1 MGYAEIPLNPPEH
14 FLKAGSGIHKQT
26 ILTNHTC
33 YRREQPPIPKF
44 ERLRCQSA
52 PVKNFK
58 LINIQSLAASKPRKS
73 SARFVETKNGDRQD
87 LFRSG
92 MTPFYV
98 NQSKFGEI
106 PEYLKRRKNE
116 LQMQNE
122 IARREEIRRQPIYE
136 FVTQDYRNVLLRV
149 KSYLSLFCILILC
162 NCNEISFVCF

>member
-1 MGYAEIPLNPPEH
+1 MGYAAIPLNHPEN
-14 FLKAGSGIHKQT
+14 FLKAGSGIQKQT
-26 ILTNHTC
+26 KLTDHTC

-44 ERLRCQSA
+44 ERHGRCQSA

-73 SARFVETKNGDRQD
+73 SARFVETKTGDCQD

-92 MTPFYV
+92 MAPFYV

-116 LQMQNE
+116 LQRQNE
-122 IARREEIRRQPIYE
+122 IARREEIRRQPLYE
-136 FVTQDYRNVLLRV
+136 FVAQDHRNVLLRV
-149 KSYLSLFCILILC
+149 KSSFPIFFLCFNLVDTKQIL
-162 NCNEISFVCF
+162 

>member
-1 MGYAEIPLNPPEH
+1 MGYAEIPLNPPEN

-26 ILTNHTC
+26 KLTNHTC

-52 PVKNFK
+52 HVKNFK

-73 SARFVETKNGDRQD
+73 SAHFFETNNIDCKD
-87 LFRSG
+87 LFRFG
-92 MTPFYV
+92 MAPFYL
-98 NQSKFGEI
+98 NQSKFGKI

-116 LQMQNE
+116 LQMRNE
-122 IARREEIRRQPIYE
+122 IARREEIRRQPLYE

-149 KSYLSLFCILILC
+149 KSFPFSTLYFGFVNKKRIL
-162 NCNEISFVCF
+162 

>member
-1 MGYAEIPLNPPEH
+1 MGYAEIPLNPPEN

-26 ILTNHTC
+26 KLTNHTC

-52 PVKNFK
+52 PVKNFE

-73 SARFVETKNGDRQD
+73 SARFVETKNGDCQD

-92 MTPFYV
+92 MAPFYV

-116 LQMQNE
+116 LQMQNK

-149 KSYLSLFCILILC
+149 KSFPFSFLYFGILIL
-162 NCNEISFVCF
+162 